1 MEEKSIRGSLCNTD
15 CWKLECF
22 GKVSLYSYSE
32 LTENIYKFL
41 HLSSGVCYWP
51 FYEIALNGPMP
62 HHRITESFW
71 LGKNSKIIHS
81 NL

>member
-22 GKVSLYSYSE
+22 GKVPLYNYSE
-32 LTENIYKFL
+32 LTENFL
-41 HLSSGVCYWP
+41 QVLTFLFRCYWP

-71 LGKNSKIIHS
+71 LGKNSKIIDS